1 MGYDDEN
8 NGTAE
13 YDGEDSTTVL
23 TAGMNNNNNS
33 NNSNNGNTGT
43 TVNQYSV
50 NLADM
55 NEGFAGQSGYGTQ
68 NSGFVNQSNYG
79 NQTEGFMNQSNYG
92 NQTEGFM
99 NQSNYGNQT
108 EGFMNQSNY
117 GNQTEGFMNQNNYGA
132 QTGYGAQNGGYPGG
146 GYNGAANGYNNYYGN
161 QGYNNYNDPQKGFAG
176 QPGYGA
182 PDNFGSRNDFG
193 TPDNFN
199 AQNYPEAGKSGEGK
213 KASKAEKKAAGKALK
228 ASVNN
233 GNGGKSH
240 KKTGLIVTLVVVV
253 LLLAAAAGAYFMFFT
268 PEKRLDRAMENAK
281 KAMKE
286 QRYDDAEK
294 YYRDALDID
303 DKNME
308 AVNGCMDALIKAKKN
323 EDAKAQYA
331 KFREEI
337 KKYSEKDVKS
347 RGEQLDEF
355 YAKAGDMYEEG
366 SDEYVTIVEEGY
378 DIIGSD
384 AIRDELVV
392 AYIKNADDYVTYTD
406 YDARIEVYNK
416 ALALAPD
423 NKDALD
429 NRAGCVR
436 DALEG
441 MINNGDYDGAEA
453 FIDRYRDVVTG
464 VDYDIYESQIET
476 FRKNQAM
483 IKETMEN
490 AESYM
495 ADRDYESML
504 SIDNSEGAELIYST
518 MQGDQYIYADD
529 EDTTDYT
536 GTAVALCRL
545 DDGYYF
551 YYGSFENGERSGEGN
566 CFVSTGDST
575 YRAYEGSWSGGDPNG
590 AGKTIECAI
599 SDGGGEAYTCYY
611 TGNLVNGLFDGTVSA
626 SLEAGGSTY
635 TGSFTASNG
644 AVSDVSDNYPNYT
657 FGGIYSK
664 IYVVMENGTSQCW
677 YDGFE
682 DGDKIGVLGYGK

>member
-92 NQTEGFM
+92 NQTEGFV

-308 AVNGCMDALIKAKKN
+308 AVNGYMDALIKAKKN

-423 NKDALD
+423 NQDALD

-453 FIDRYRDVVTG
+453 FIDKYKDIVTG

-677 YDGFE
+677 YDGFD

>member
-108 EGFMNQSNY
+108 EGFVNQSNY

-213 KASKAEKKAAGKALK
+213 KVSKAEKKAAGKALK

>member
-68 NSGFVNQSNYG
+68 NSGFV
-79 NQTEGFMNQSNYG
+79 
-92 NQTEGFM
+92 

-423 NKDALD
+423 NQDALD

-453 FIDRYRDVVTG
+453 FIDKYKDIVTG

-495 ADRDYESML
+495 AERDYESML

>member
-8 NGTAE
+8 NGTVE

-68 NSGFVNQSNYG
+68 NSGFVNQGNYG
-79 NQTEGFMNQSNYG
+79 NQTEGFMNQGNYG
-92 NQTEGFM
+92 NQTGGFM
-99 NQSNYGNQT
+99 NQSDYGNQT

-117 GNQTEGFMNQNNYGA
+117 GNQTEGFMNQNN
-132 QTGYGAQNGGYPGG
+132 YGAQNGGYPGG

-294 YYRDALDID
+294 YYRDVLDID

-423 NKDALD
+423 NQDALD

-453 FIDRYRDVVTG
+453 FIDKYKDIVTG

-490 AESYM
+490 AEEYM
-495 ADRDYESML
+495 SGKDYESML
-504 SIDNSEGAELIYST
+504 SVDNSEGAELIYST
-518 MQGDQYIYADD
+518 MQGDQYIYAGG

-566 CFVSTGDST
+566 CFVSTGSST

-677 YDGFE
+677 YDGFD

>member
-1 MGYDDEN
+1 MGYDDGN
-8 NGTAE
+8 NGTVE

-79 NQTEGFMNQSNYG
+79 NQTEGLMNQKD
-92 NQTEGFM
+92 
-99 NQSNYGNQT
+99 
-108 EGFMNQSNY
+108 
-117 GNQTEGFMNQNNYGA
+117 YGA

-182 PDNFGSRNDFG
+182 PGNFGSRNDFG

-199 AQNYPEAGKSGEGK
+199 AQNYTEAGKSGEGK

-268 PEKRLDRAMENAK
+268 PEKRLDRAMEKAK
-281 KAMKE
+281 KAMEE

-308 AVNGCMDALIKAKKN
+308 AVNGCMDALIKAEKN
-323 EDAKAQYA
+323 DDAKAQYN

-337 KKYSEKDVKS
+337 KKYSDKDVKS
-347 RGEQLDEF
+347 NGKLLDEF

-366 SDEYVTIVEEGY
+366 CDEYVTIVEEGY
-378 DIIGSD
+378 DLVASD
-384 AIRDELVV
+384 TIRDELVA
-392 AYIKNADDYVTYTD
+392 AYIKNADDFVTYTD

-416 ALALAPD
+416 ALELVPD
-423 NKDALD
+423 NQDALD
-429 NRAGCVR
+429 KRAGCAK

-453 FIDRYRDVVTG
+453 FIDKYKDIVTG

-490 AESYM
+490 AEEYM
-495 ADRDYESML
+495 SGKDYESML
-504 SIDNSEGAELIYST
+504 SVDNSEGAELIYST
-518 MQGDQYIYADD
+518 MQGDQYIYAAG
-529 EDTTDYT
+529 EDTTGYT
-536 GTAVALCRL
+536 GTAVALCKCSE
-545 DDGYYF
+545 GYYF
-551 YYGSFENGERSGEGN
+551 YYGSFEDGIRSGEGN
-566 CFVSTGDST
+566 SFMMSSDGY
-575 YRAYEGSWSGGDPNG
+575 YRAYEGSWADGKPNG
-590 AGKTIECAI
+590 SGKTIEKGHSVNEKNEI
-599 SDGGGEAYTCYY
+599 EKYMCYY
-611 TGNLVNGLFDGTVSA
+611 TGNLVDGLFDGAVSA
-626 SLEAGGSTY
+626 EIKAAGNTY
-635 TGSFTASNG
+635 TGSFTADNG
-644 AVSDVSDNYPNYT
+644 AVEDVSGDYPQYE
-657 FGGIYSK
+657 FGGNVGIV
-664 IYVVMENGTSQCW
+664 YVVLKNSGLQRYW
-677 YDGFE
+677 YSSCN
-682 DGDKIGVLGYGK
+682 DGDKIGAIGYGK

>member
-8 NGTAE
+8 NGTVE

-347 RGEQLDEF
+347 RGELLDEF

-423 NKDALD
+423 NQDALD

-453 FIDRYRDVVTG
+453 FIDKYKDIVTG

>member
-1 MGYDDEN
+1 MGYDDGN
-8 NGTAE
+8 NGTVE

-55 NEGFAGQSGYGTQ
+55 NKGFAGQSGYGTQ

-99 NQSNYGNQT
+99 NQND
-108 EGFMNQSNY
+108 
-117 GNQTEGFMNQNNYGA
+117 YGA

-193 TPDNFN
+193 APDNFN
-199 AQNYPEAGKSGEGK
+199 AQNYTEAGKSGEGK

-268 PEKRLDRAMENAK
+268 PEKRLDRAMEKAK
-281 KAMKE
+281 KAMEE

-308 AVNGCMDALIKAKKN
+308 AVNGCMDALIKAEKN
-323 EDAKAQYA
+323 DDAKAQYN

-337 KKYSEKDVKS
+337 KKYSDKDVKS
-347 RGEQLDEF
+347 KGKLLDEF

-366 SDEYVTIVEEGY
+366 CDEYVTIVEEGY
-378 DIIGSD
+378 DLIASD
-384 AIRDELVV
+384 TIRDELVA
-392 AYIKNADDYVTYTD
+392 AYIKNADDFVTYTD

-416 ALALAPD
+416 ALELAPD
-423 NKDALD
+423 NQDALD
-429 NRAGCVR
+429 KRAGCAK

-453 FIDRYRDVVTG
+453 FIDKYKDIVTG

-490 AESYM
+490 AEEYM
-495 ADRDYESML
+495 SGKDYESML
-504 SIDNSEGAELIYST
+504 SVDNSEGAELIYST
-518 MQGDQYIYADD
+518 MQGDQYIYAAG
-529 EDTTDYT
+529 EDTTGYT
-536 GTAVALCRL
+536 GTAVALCKCSE
-545 DDGYYF
+545 GYYF
-551 YYGSFENGERSGEGN
+551 YYGSFEDGIRSGEGN
-566 CFVSTGDST
+566 SFMMSSDGY
-575 YRAYEGSWSGGDPNG
+575 YRAYEGSWADGKPNG
-590 AGKTIECAI
+590 SGKTIEKGHSVNEKNEI
-599 SDGGGEAYTCYY
+599 EKYMCYY
-611 TGNLVNGLFDGTVSA
+611 TGNLVDGLFDGAVSA
-626 SLEAGGSTY
+626 EIKAAGNTY
-635 TGSFTASNG
+635 TGSFTADNG
-644 AVSDVSDNYPNYT
+644 AVEDVSGDYPQYE
-657 FGGIYSK
+657 FGGNVGIV
-664 IYVVMENGTSQCW
+664 YVVLENSGLQRYW
-677 YDGFE
+677 YSSCN
-682 DGDKIGVLGYGK
+682 DGDKIGAIGYGK

>member
-1 MGYDDEN
+1 MGYDDGN
-8 NGTAE
+8 NGTVE

-79 NQTEGFMNQSNYG
+79 NQTD
-92 NQTEGFM
+92 
-99 NQSNYGNQT
+99 
-108 EGFMNQSNY
+108 GFMNQSNY

-199 AQNYPEAGKSGEGK
+199 AQNYTEAGKSGEGK

-268 PEKRLDRAMENAK
+268 PEKRLDRAMEKAK
-281 KAMKE
+281 KAMEE

-308 AVNGCMDALIKAKKN
+308 AVNGCMDALIKAEKN
-323 EDAKAQYA
+323 DDAKAQYN

-337 KKYSEKDVKS
+337 KKYSDKDVKS
-347 RGEQLDEF
+347 KGKLLDEF

-366 SDEYVTIVEEGY
+366 CDEYVTIVEEGY
-378 DIIGSD
+378 DLIASD
-384 AIRDELVV
+384 TIRDELVA
-392 AYIKNADDYVTYTD
+392 AYIKNADDFVTYTD

-416 ALALAPD
+416 ALELAPD
-423 NKDALD
+423 NQDALD
-429 NRAGCVR
+429 KRAGCAK

-453 FIDRYRDVVTG
+453 FIDKYKDIVTG

-483 IKETMEN
+483 IKETVEN
-490 AESYM
+490 AEEYM
-495 ADRDYESML
+495 SGKDYESML
-504 SIDNSEGAELIYST
+504 SVDNSEGAELIYST
-518 MQGDQYIYADD
+518 MQGDQYIYAAG
-529 EDTTDYT
+529 EDTTGYT
-536 GTAVALCRL
+536 GTAVALCKCSE
-545 DDGYYF
+545 GYYF
-551 YYGSFENGERSGEGN
+551 YYGSFEDGIRSGEGN
-566 CFVSTGDST
+566 SFMMSSDGY
-575 YRAYEGSWSGGDPNG
+575 YRAYEGSWADGKPNG
-590 AGKTIECAI
+590 SGKTIEKGHSVNEKNEI
-599 SDGGGEAYTCYY
+599 EKYMCYY
-611 TGNLVNGLFDGTVSA
+611 TGNLVDGLFDGAVSA
-626 SLEAGGSTY
+626 EIKAAGNTY
-635 TGSFTASNG
+635 TGSFTADNG
-644 AVSDVSDNYPNYT
+644 AVEDVSGDYPQYE
-657 FGGIYSK
+657 FGGNVGIV
-664 IYVVMENGTSQCW
+664 YVVLKNSGLQRYW
-677 YDGFE
+677 YSSCN
-682 DGDKIGVLGYGK
+682 DGDKIGAIGYGK

>member
-92 NQTEGFM
+92 NQTEGFV
-99 NQSNYGNQT
+99 
-108 EGFMNQSNY
+108 NQSNY

-423 NKDALD
+423 NQDALD

-453 FIDRYRDVVTG
+453 FIDKYKDIVTG

-495 ADRDYESML
+495 AERDYESML

>member
-92 NQTEGFM
+92 NQTEGFV
-99 NQSNYGNQT
+99 
-108 EGFMNQSNY
+108 NQSNY

-423 NKDALD
+423 NQDALD

-453 FIDRYRDVVTG
+453 FIDKYKDIVTG

>member
-1 MGYDDEN
+1 
-8 NGTAE
+8 
-13 YDGEDSTTVL
+13 
-23 TAGMNNNNNS
+23 
-33 NNSNNGNTGT
+33 
-43 TVNQYSV
+43 
-50 NLADM
+50 
-55 NEGFAGQSGYGTQ
+55 
-68 NSGFVNQSNYG
+68 
-79 NQTEGFMNQSNYG
+79 
-92 NQTEGFM
+92 M

-495 ADRDYESML
+495 AERDYESML

-677 YDGFE
+677 YDGFD

>member
-68 NSGFVNQSNYG
+68 NSGFV
-79 NQTEGFMNQSNYG
+79 
-92 NQTEGFM
+92 

-495 ADRDYESML
+495 AERDYESML

>member
-68 NSGFVNQSNYG
+68 NSGFV
-79 NQTEGFMNQSNYG
+79 
-92 NQTEGFM
+92 

>member
-1 MGYDDEN
+1 MGYDDGN
-8 NGTAE
+8 NGTVE

-68 NSGFVNQSNYG
+68 NSGFV
-79 NQTEGFMNQSNYG
+79 NQSNYG

-182 PDNFGSRNDFG
+182 PDNFGSRSDFG

-228 ASVNN
+228 ASGNN
-233 GNGGKSH
+233 GNGGKAH

-268 PEKRLDRAMENAK
+268 PEKRLDRAMEKAK
-281 KAMKE
+281 KAMEE

-308 AVNGCMDALIKAKKN
+308 AVNGCMDALIKAEKN
-323 EDAKAQYA
+323 DDAKAQYN

-337 KKYSEKDVKS
+337 KKYSDKDVKS
-347 RGEQLDEF
+347 NGKLLDEF

-366 SDEYVTIVEEGY
+366 CDEYVTIVEEGY
-378 DIIGSD
+378 DLVASD
-384 AIRDELVV
+384 TIRDELVT
-392 AYIKNADDYVTYTD
+392 AYIKNADDFVTYTD

-416 ALALAPD
+416 ALELVPD
-423 NKDALD
+423 NQDALD
-429 NRAGCVR
+429 KRAGCAK

-453 FIDRYRDVVTG
+453 FIDKYKDIVTG

-490 AESYM
+490 AEEYM
-495 ADRDYESML
+495 SGKDYESML
-504 SIDNSEGAELIYST
+504 SVDNSEGAELIYST
-518 MQGDQYIYADD
+518 MQGDQYIYAAG
-529 EDTTDYT
+529 EDTTGYT
-536 GTAVALCRL
+536 GTAVALCKCSE
-545 DDGYYF
+545 GYYF
-551 YYGSFENGERSGEGN
+551 YYGSFEDGIRSGEGN
-566 CFVSTGDST
+566 SFMMSSDGY
-575 YRAYEGSWSGGDPNG
+575 YRAYEGSWADGKPNG
-590 AGKTIECAI
+590 SGKTIEKGHSVNEKNEI
-599 SDGGGEAYTCYY
+599 EKYMCYY
-611 TGNLVNGLFDGTVSA
+611 TGNLVDGLFDGAVSA
-626 SLEAGGSTY
+626 EIKAAGNTY
-635 TGSFTASNG
+635 TGSFTADNG
-644 AVSDVSDNYPNYT
+644 AVEDVSGDYPQYE
-657 FGGIYSK
+657 FGGNVGIV
-664 IYVVMENGTSQCW
+664 YVVLKNSGLQRYW
-677 YDGFE
+677 YSSCN
-682 DGDKIGVLGYGK
+682 DGDKIGAIGYGK

>member
-8 NGTAE
+8 NGTVE

-68 NSGFVNQSNYG
+68 NSGFV
-79 NQTEGFMNQSNYG
+79 NQSNYG

-677 YDGFE
+677 YDGFD

>member
-8 NGTAE
+8 NGTVE

-68 NSGFVNQSNYG
+68 NSGFV
-79 NQTEGFMNQSNYG
+79 
-92 NQTEGFM
+92 

-677 YDGFE
+677 YDGFD

>member
-1 MGYDDEN
+1 MGYDDGN
-8 NGTAE
+8 NGTVE

-55 NEGFAGQSGYGTQ
+55 NKGFAGQSGYGTQ

-108 EGFMNQSNY
+108 EGFMNQ
-117 GNQTEGFMNQNNYGA
+117 NN
-132 QTGYGAQNGGYPGG
+132 YGAQNGGYPGG

-193 TPDNFN
+193 APDNFN
-199 AQNYPEAGKSGEGK
+199 AQNYTEAGKSGEGK

-268 PEKRLDRAMENAK
+268 PEKRLDRAMEKAK
-281 KAMKE
+281 KAMEE

-308 AVNGCMDALIKAKKN
+308 AVNGCMDALIKAEKN
-323 EDAKAQYA
+323 DDAKAQYN

-337 KKYSEKDVKS
+337 KKYSDKDVKS
-347 RGEQLDEF
+347 NGKLLDEF

-366 SDEYVTIVEEGY
+366 CDEYVTIVEEGY
-378 DIIGSD
+378 DLVASD
-384 AIRDELVV
+384 TIRDELVA
-392 AYIKNADDYVTYTD
+392 AYIKNADDFVTYTD

-416 ALALAPD
+416 ALELVPD
-423 NKDALD
+423 NQDALD
-429 NRAGCVR
+429 KRAGCAK

-453 FIDRYRDVVTG
+453 FIDKYKDIVTG

-490 AESYM
+490 AEEYM
-495 ADRDYESML
+495 SGKDYESML
-504 SIDNSEGAELIYST
+504 SVDNSEGAELIYST
-518 MQGDQYIYADD
+518 MQGDQYIYAAG
-529 EDTTDYT
+529 EDTTGYT
-536 GTAVALCRL
+536 GTAVALCKCSE
-545 DDGYYF
+545 GYYF
-551 YYGSFENGERSGEGN
+551 YYGSFEDGIRSGEGN
-566 CFVSTGDST
+566 SFMMSSDGY
-575 YRAYEGSWSGGDPNG
+575 YRAYEGSWADGKPNG
-590 AGKTIECAI
+590 SGKTIEKGHSVNEKNEI
-599 SDGGGEAYTCYY
+599 EKYMCYY
-611 TGNLVNGLFDGTVSA
+611 TGNLVDGLFDGAVSA
-626 SLEAGGSTY
+626 EIKAAGNTY
-635 TGSFTASNG
+635 TGSFTADNG
-644 AVSDVSDNYPNYT
+644 AVEDVSGDYPQYE
-657 FGGIYSK
+657 FGGNVGIV
-664 IYVVMENGTSQCW
+664 YVVLKNSGLQRYW
-677 YDGFE
+677 YSSCN
-682 DGDKIGVLGYGK
+682 DGDKIGAIGYGK

>member
-1 MGYDDEN
+1 
-8 NGTAE
+8 
-13 YDGEDSTTVL
+13 
-23 TAGMNNNNNS
+23 
-33 NNSNNGNTGT
+33 
-43 TVNQYSV
+43 
-50 NLADM
+50 
-55 NEGFAGQSGYGTQ
+55 
-68 NSGFVNQSNYG
+68 
-79 NQTEGFMNQSNYG
+79 
-92 NQTEGFM
+92 M

>member
-1 MGYDDEN
+1 
-8 NGTAE
+8 
-13 YDGEDSTTVL
+13 
-23 TAGMNNNNNS
+23 
-33 NNSNNGNTGT
+33 
-43 TVNQYSV
+43 
-50 NLADM
+50 
-55 NEGFAGQSGYGTQ
+55 
-68 NSGFVNQSNYG
+68 
-79 NQTEGFMNQSNYG
+79 
-92 NQTEGFM
+92 M

-132 QTGYGAQNGGYPGG
+132 QTCYGAQNGGYPGG

>member
-1 MGYDDEN
+1 MGYDDGN
-8 NGTAE
+8 NGTVE

-108 EGFMNQSNY
+108 EGFMNQ
-117 GNQTEGFMNQNNYGA
+117 NN
-132 QTGYGAQNGGYPGG
+132 YGAQNGGYPGG

-182 PDNFGSRNDFG
+182 PGNFGSRNDFG

-199 AQNYPEAGKSGEGK
+199 AQNYTEAGKSGEGK

-268 PEKRLDRAMENAK
+268 PEKRLDRAMEKAK
-281 KAMKE
+281 KAMEE

-308 AVNGCMDALIKAKKN
+308 AVNGCMDALIKAEKN
-323 EDAKAQYA
+323 DDAKAQYN

-337 KKYSEKDVKS
+337 KKYSDKDVKS
-347 RGEQLDEF
+347 NGKLLDEF

-366 SDEYVTIVEEGY
+366 CDEYVTIVEEGY
-378 DIIGSD
+378 DLVASD
-384 AIRDELVV
+384 TIRDELVA
-392 AYIKNADDYVTYTD
+392 AYIKNADDFVTYTD

-416 ALALAPD
+416 ALELVPD
-423 NKDALD
+423 NQDALD
-429 NRAGCVR
+429 KRAGCAK

-453 FIDRYRDVVTG
+453 FIDKYKDIVTG

-490 AESYM
+490 AEEYM
-495 ADRDYESML
+495 SGKDYESML
-504 SIDNSEGAELIYST
+504 SVDNSEGAELIYST
-518 MQGDQYIYADD
+518 MQGDQYIYAAG
-529 EDTTDYT
+529 EDTTGYT
-536 GTAVALCRL
+536 GTAVALCKCSE
-545 DDGYYF
+545 GYYF
-551 YYGSFENGERSGEGN
+551 YYGSFEDGIRSGEGN
-566 CFVSTGDST
+566 SFMMSSDGY
-575 YRAYEGSWSGGDPNG
+575 YRAYEGSWADGKPNG
-590 AGKTIECAI
+590 SGKTIEKGHSVNEKNEI
-599 SDGGGEAYTCYY
+599 EKYMCYY
-611 TGNLVNGLFDGTVSA
+611 TGNLVDGLFDGAVSA
-626 SLEAGGSTY
+626 EIKAAGNTY
-635 TGSFTASNG
+635 TGSFTADNG
-644 AVSDVSDNYPNYT
+644 AVEDVSGDYPQYE
-657 FGGIYSK
+657 FGGNVGIV
-664 IYVVMENGTSQCW
+664 YVVLKNSGLQRYW
-677 YDGFE
+677 YSSCN
-682 DGDKIGVLGYGK
+682 DGDKIGAIGYGK

>member
-1 MGYDDEN
+1 MGYDDGN
-8 NGTAE
+8 NGTVE

-108 EGFMNQSNY
+108 EGFMNQ
-117 GNQTEGFMNQNNYGA
+117 NNYGA

-146 GYNGAANGYNNYYGN
+146 EYNGAANGYNNYYGN

-182 PDNFGSRNDFG
+182 PGNFGSRNDFG

-199 AQNYPEAGKSGEGK
+199 AQNYTEAGKSGEGK

-233 GNGGKSH
+233 GNGGKAH

-268 PEKRLDRAMENAK
+268 PEKRLDRAMEKAK
-281 KAMKE
+281 KAMEE

-308 AVNGCMDALIKAKKN
+308 AVNGCMDALIKVEKN
-323 EDAKAQYA
+323 DDAKAQYN

-337 KKYSEKDVKS
+337 KKYSDKDVKS
-347 RGEQLDEF
+347 NGKLLDEF

-366 SDEYVTIVEEGY
+366 CDEYVTIVEEGY
-378 DIIGSD
+378 DLVASD
-384 AIRDELVV
+384 TIRDELVT
-392 AYIKNADDYVTYTD
+392 AYIKNADDFVTYTD

-416 ALALAPD
+416 ALELVPD
-423 NKDALD
+423 NQDALD
-429 NRAGCVR
+429 KRAGCAK

-453 FIDRYRDVVTG
+453 FIDKYKDIVTG

-490 AESYM
+490 AEEYM
-495 ADRDYESML
+495 SGKDYESML
-504 SIDNSEGAELIYST
+504 SVDNSEGAELIYST
-518 MQGDQYIYADD
+518 MQGDQYIYAAG
-529 EDTTDYT
+529 EDTTGYT
-536 GTAVALCRL
+536 GTAVALCKYE
-545 DDGYYF
+545 DGYYF
-551 YYGSFENGERSGEGN
+551 YYGSFEDGIRSGEGSS
-566 CFVSTGDST
+566 FAATGSST
-575 YRAYEGSWSGGDPNG
+575 YRAYEGSWADGAPNG
-590 AGKTIECAI
+590 SGKAIESSA
-599 SDGGGEAYTCYY
+599 SDNSGESYVCYY
-611 TGNLVNGLFDGTVSA
+611 TGNLVNGLFDGAVSA
-626 SLEAGGSTY
+626 SLESGGSTY

-644 AVSDVSDNYPNYT
+644 VVSDVSDNYPNYT
-657 FGGIYSK
+657 FSGSYSK
-664 IYVVMENGTSQCW
+664 IYVVMENGTSQYW
-677 YDGFE
+677 YDGFD

>member
-1 MGYDDEN
+1 MGYDDGN
-8 NGTAE
+8 NGTVE

-55 NEGFAGQSGYGTQ
+55 NKGFAGQSGYGTQ

-79 NQTEGFMNQSNYG
+79 NQTEGFMNQ
-92 NQTEGFM
+92 
-99 NQSNYGNQT
+99 
-108 EGFMNQSNY
+108 
-117 GNQTEGFMNQNNYGA
+117 NN
-132 QTGYGAQNGGYPGG
+132 YGAQNGGYPGG

-193 TPDNFN
+193 APDNFN
-199 AQNYPEAGKSGEGK
+199 AQNYTEAGKSGEGK

-268 PEKRLDRAMENAK
+268 PEKRLDRAMEKAK
-281 KAMKE
+281 KAMEE

-308 AVNGCMDALIKAKKN
+308 AVNGCMDALIKAEKN
-323 EDAKAQYA
+323 DDAKAQYN

-337 KKYSEKDVKS
+337 KKYSDKDVKS
-347 RGEQLDEF
+347 NGKLLDEF

-366 SDEYVTIVEEGY
+366 CDEYVTIVEEGY
-378 DIIGSD
+378 DLVASD
-384 AIRDELVV
+384 TIRDELVA
-392 AYIKNADDYVTYTD
+392 AYIKNADDFVTYTD

-416 ALALAPD
+416 ALELVPD
-423 NKDALD
+423 NQDALD
-429 NRAGCVR
+429 KRAGCAK

-453 FIDRYRDVVTG
+453 FIDKYKDIVTG

-490 AESYM
+490 AEEYM
-495 ADRDYESML
+495 SGKDYESML
-504 SIDNSEGAELIYST
+504 SVDNSEGAELIYST
-518 MQGDQYIYADD
+518 MQGDQYIYAAG
-529 EDTTDYT
+529 EDTTGYT
-536 GTAVALCRL
+536 GTAVALCKCSE
-545 DDGYYF
+545 GYYF
-551 YYGSFENGERSGEGN
+551 YYGSFEDGIRSGEGN
-566 CFVSTGDST
+566 SFMMSSDGY
-575 YRAYEGSWSGGDPNG
+575 YRAYEGSWADGKPNG
-590 AGKTIECAI
+590 SGKTIEKGHSVNEKNEI
-599 SDGGGEAYTCYY
+599 EKYMCYY
-611 TGNLVNGLFDGTVSA
+611 TGNLVDGLFDGAVSA
-626 SLEAGGSTY
+626 EIKAAGNTY
-635 TGSFTASNG
+635 TGSFTADNG
-644 AVSDVSDNYPNYT
+644 AVEDVSGDYPQYE
-657 FGGIYSK
+657 FGGNVGIV
-664 IYVVMENGTSQCW
+664 YVVLKNSGLQRYW
-677 YDGFE
+677 YSSCN
-682 DGDKIGVLGYGK
+682 DGDKIGAIGYGK

>member
-1 MGYDDEN
+1 MGYDDKN
-8 NGTAE
+8 NGTVE

-99 NQSNYGNQT
+99 NQ
-108 EGFMNQSNY
+108 
-117 GNQTEGFMNQNNYGA
+117 NN
-132 QTGYGAQNGGYPGG
+132 YGAQNGGYPGG

-161 QGYNNYNDPQKGFAG
+161 QGYNNYNDPRKGFAG

-213 KASKAEKKAAGKALK
+213 KASKAEKKAAGKA
-228 ASVNN
+228 SVNN

-268 PEKRLDRAMENAK
+268 PEKRLGRAMEKAK
-281 KAMKE
+281 KAMEE

-308 AVNGCMDALIKAKKN
+308 AVNGCMDALIKAEKN
-323 EDAKAQYA
+323 DDAKAQYN

-337 KKYSEKDVKS
+337 KKYSDKDVKS
-347 RGEQLDEF
+347 NGKLLDEF
-355 YAKAGDMYEEG
+355 YSKAGDMYEEG
-366 SDEYVTIVEEGY
+366 CDEYVTIVEEGY
-378 DIIGSD
+378 DLVASD
-384 AIRDELVV
+384 TIRDELVA
-392 AYIKNADDYVTYTD
+392 AYIKNADDFVTYTD

-416 ALALAPD
+416 ALELVPD
-423 NKDALD
+423 NQDALD
-429 NRAGCVR
+429 KRAGCAK

-453 FIDRYRDVVTG
+453 FIDKYKDIVTG

-490 AESYM
+490 AEEYM
-495 ADRDYESML
+495 SGKDYESML
-504 SIDNSEGAELIYST
+504 SVDNSEGAELIYST
-518 MQGDQYIYADD
+518 MQGDQYI
-529 EDTTDYT
+529 
-536 GTAVALCRL
+536 
-545 DDGYYF
+545 
-551 YYGSFENGERSGEGN
+551 
-566 CFVSTGDST
+566 
-575 YRAYEGSWSGGDPNG
+575 
-590 AGKTIECAI
+590 
-599 SDGGGEAYTCYY
+599 
-611 TGNLVNGLFDGTVSA
+611 
-626 SLEAGGSTY
+626 
-635 TGSFTASNG
+635 
-644 AVSDVSDNYPNYT
+644 
-657 FGGIYSK
+657 
-664 IYVVMENGTSQCW
+664 
-677 YDGFE
+677 
-682 DGDKIGVLGYGK
+682 

>member
-68 NSGFVNQSNYG
+68 NSGFV
-79 NQTEGFMNQSNYG
+79 
-92 NQTEGFM
+92 

-416 ALALAPD
+416 ALALASD
-423 NKDALD
+423 NQDALD

-453 FIDRYRDVVTG
+453 FIDKYKDIVTG

-495 ADRDYESML
+495 AERDYESML

-529 EDTTDYT
+529 EGTTDYT

>member
-1 MGYDDEN
+1 
-8 NGTAE
+8 
-13 YDGEDSTTVL
+13 
-23 TAGMNNNNNS
+23 
-33 NNSNNGNTGT
+33 
-43 TVNQYSV
+43 
-50 NLADM
+50 
-55 NEGFAGQSGYGTQ
+55 
-68 NSGFVNQSNYG
+68 
-79 NQTEGFMNQSNYG
+79 MNQSNYG
-92 NQTEGFM
+92 NQTEGFV
-99 NQSNYGNQT
+99 
-108 EGFMNQSNY
+108 NQSNY

-213 KASKAEKKAAGKALK
+213 KVSKAEKKAAGKALK

>member
-1 MGYDDEN
+1 MGYDDGN
-8 NGTAE
+8 NGTVE

-79 NQTEGFMNQSNYG
+79 NQTEGFMNQ
-92 NQTEGFM
+92 
-99 NQSNYGNQT
+99 
-108 EGFMNQSNY
+108 
-117 GNQTEGFMNQNNYGA
+117 NN
-132 QTGYGAQNGGYPGG
+132 YGAQNGGYPGG

-182 PDNFGSRNDFG
+182 PGNFGSRNDFG

-268 PEKRLDRAMENAK
+268 PEKRFDRAMEKAK
-281 KAMKE
+281 KAMEE

-308 AVNGCMDALIKAKKN
+308 AVNGCMDALIKAEKN
-323 EDAKAQYA
+323 DDAKAQYN

-337 KKYSEKDVKS
+337 KKYSDKDVKS
-347 RGEQLDEF
+347 NGKLLDEF

-366 SDEYVTIVEEGY
+366 CDEYVTIVEEGY
-378 DIIGSD
+378 DLVASD
-384 AIRDELVV
+384 TIRDELVA
-392 AYIKNADDYVTYTD
+392 AYIKNADDFVTYTD

-416 ALALAPD
+416 ALELVPD
-423 NKDALD
+423 NQDALD
-429 NRAGCVR
+429 KRAGCAK

-453 FIDRYRDVVTG
+453 FIDKYKDIVTG

-490 AESYM
+490 AEEYM
-495 ADRDYESML
+495 SGKDYESML
-504 SIDNSEGAELIYST
+504 SVDNSEGAELIYST
-518 MQGDQYIYADD
+518 MQGDQYIYAAG
-529 EDTTDYT
+529 EDTTGYT
-536 GTAVALCRL
+536 GTAVALCKYE
-545 DDGYYF
+545 DGYYF
-551 YYGSFENGERSGEGN
+551 YYGSFEDGIRSGEGN
-566 CFVSTGDST
+566 SFMMSSDGY
-575 YRAYEGSWSGGDPNG
+575 YRAYEGSWADGKPNG
-590 AGKTIECAI
+590 SGKTIEKGHSVNEKNEI
-599 SDGGGEAYTCYY
+599 EKYMCYY
-611 TGNLVNGLFDGTVSA
+611 TGNLVDGLFDGAVSA
-626 SLEAGGSTY
+626 EIKAAGNTY
-635 TGSFTASNG
+635 TGSFTADNG
-644 AVSDVSDNYPNYT
+644 AVEDVSGDYPQYE
-657 FGGIYSK
+657 FGGNVGIV
-664 IYVVMENGTSQCW
+664 YVVLKNSGLQRYW
-677 YDGFE
+677 YSSCN
-682 DGDKIGVLGYGK
+682 DGDKIGAIGYGK

>member
-1 MGYDDEN
+1 M
-8 NGTAE
+8 
-13 YDGEDSTTVL
+13 
-23 TAGMNNNNNS
+23 
-33 NNSNNGNTGT
+33 
-43 TVNQYSV
+43 
-50 NLADM
+50 
-55 NEGFAGQSGYGTQ
+55 
-68 NSGFVNQSNYG
+68 
-79 NQTEGFMNQSNYG
+79 
-92 NQTEGFM
+92 
-99 NQSNYGNQT
+99 
-108 EGFMNQSNY
+108 
-117 GNQTEGFMNQNNYGA
+117 
-132 QTGYGAQNGGYPGG
+132 
-146 GYNGAANGYNNYYGN
+146 
-161 QGYNNYNDPQKGFAG
+161 
-176 QPGYGA
+176 
-182 PDNFGSRNDFG
+182 
-193 TPDNFN
+193 
-199 AQNYPEAGKSGEGK
+199 
-213 KASKAEKKAAGKALK
+213 K

>member
-68 NSGFVNQSNYG
+68 NSGFV
-79 NQTEGFMNQSNYG
+79 
-92 NQTEGFM
+92 

-308 AVNGCMDALIKAKKN
+308 AVNGYMDALIKAKKN

-423 NKDALD
+423 NQDALD

-453 FIDRYRDVVTG
+453 FIDKYKDIVTG

-677 YDGFE
+677 YDGFD

>member
-8 NGTAE
+8 NGTVE

-33 NNSNNGNTGT
+33 NSNNSNIGT

-50 NLADM
+50 NMADM
-55 NEGFAGQSGYGTQ
+55 NKGFAGQSGYGTQ

-79 NQTEGFMNQSNYG
+79 NQTGGFMNQSNYG

-117 GNQTEGFMNQNNYGA
+117 GTQTEGFMNQNNYGA
-132 QTGYGAQNGGYPGG
+132 QTGYGVQNGGYPGG

-161 QGYNNYNDPQKGFAG
+161 QGYNNN
-176 QPGYGA
+176 
-182 PDNFGSRNDFG
+182 
-193 TPDNFN
+193 
-199 AQNYPEAGKSGEGK
+199 E
-213 KASKAEKKAAGKALK
+213 ASKAEKKAAKKAVK
-228 ASVNN
+228 AS
-233 GNGGKSH
+233 GNDSTGGKKR

-268 PEKRLDRAMENAK
+268 PEKRLGRAMEKAK
-281 KAMKE
+281 KAMEE

-323 EDAKAQYA
+323 DDAKAQYN

-337 KKYSEKDVKS
+337 KKYSDKDVKS
-347 RGEQLDEF
+347 KGRLLEEF

-366 SDEYVTIVEEGY
+366 CDEYVTIVEEGY
-378 DIIGSD
+378 DLVASD
-384 AIRDELVV
+384 TIRDELVT
-392 AYIKNADDYVTYTD
+392 AYIKNADDFVTYTD

-416 ALALAPD
+416 ALELVPD
-423 NKDALD
+423 NQDALD
-429 NRAGCVR
+429 KRAGCAK

-453 FIDRYRDVVTG
+453 FIDKYKDIVTG

-490 AESYM
+490 AEEYM
-495 ADRDYESML
+495 SGKDYESML
-504 SIDNSEGAELIYST
+504 SVDNSEGAELIYST
-518 MQGDQYIYADD
+518 MQGDQYIYAAG
-529 EDTTDYT
+529 EDTTGYT
-536 GTAVALCRL
+536 GTAVALCKYE
-545 DDGYYF
+545 DGYYF
-551 YYGSFENGERSGEGN
+551 YYGSFEDGIRSGEGSS
-566 CFVSTGDST
+566 FAATGSST
-575 YRAYEGSWSGGDPNG
+575 YRAYEGSWADGAPNG
-590 AGKTIECAI
+590 SGKAIESSV
-599 SDGGGEAYTCYY
+599 SDNSGESYVCYY
-611 TGNLVNGLFDGTVSA
+611 TGNLVNGLFDGSVSA
-626 SLEAGGSTY
+626 ELTSGGNVY
-635 TGSFTASNG
+635 TGSFTANNG
-644 AVSDVSDNYPNYT
+644 AVSDVAGNYSGYDFHST
-657 FGGIYSK
+657 YSK
-664 IYVVMENGTSQCW
+664 IYVVMENGTKTCW

-682 DGDKIGVLGYGK
+682 DGDKIGAIGYGK

>member
-68 NSGFVNQSNYG
+68 NSGFV
-79 NQTEGFMNQSNYG
+79 
-92 NQTEGFM
+92 
-99 NQSNYGNQT
+99 
-108 EGFMNQSNY
+108 NQSNY

-423 NKDALD
+423 NQDALD

-453 FIDRYRDVVTG
+453 FIDKYKDIVTG

-495 ADRDYESML
+495 AERDYESML

>member
-1 MGYDDEN
+1 MVLQMA
-8 NGTAE
+8 TIIIMVIKAITTTMIRRR
-13 YDGEDSTTVL
+13 DSQGSRDTVL
-23 TAGMNNNNNS
+23 RIISAAGTISAHRIILMHKITRKQEN
-33 NNSNNGNTGT
+33 
-43 TVNQYSV
+43 
-50 NLADM
+50 
-55 NEGFAGQSGYGTQ
+55 
-68 NSGFVNQSNYG
+68 
-79 NQTEGFMNQSNYG
+79 
-92 NQTEGFM
+92 
-99 NQSNYGNQT
+99 
-108 EGFMNQSNY
+108 
-117 GNQTEGFMNQNNYGA
+117 
-132 QTGYGAQNGGYPGG
+132 P
-146 GYNGAANGYNNYYGN
+146 
-161 QGYNNYNDPQKGFAG
+161 
-176 QPGYGA
+176 
-182 PDNFGSRNDFG
+182 
-193 TPDNFN
+193 
-199 AQNYPEAGKSGEGK
+199 GK